1 LNIPPH
7 VYYGRVPKVSPNEQP
22 LPDNLEGLLP
32 TEDTFVHP
40 KPASDGKVISESQY
54 NNLLK
59 TPSTRTMMTRQQPS
73 TFQQDQLLLT
83 QKGAL
88 GDQLPKSQQG
98 LPHKI
103 KQQKPFSPGKQQNTF
118 LLSQKMTKGDHNV
131 KPRQLSLLNNST
143 DDAFDDSGLDN
154 FGYNTNKQEGI
165 SWSRE
170 SSTLSVAMNNS
181 LVDDKNGP
189 NNMRRKPT
197 KEMAPESKTKSKK
210 NTDMKSPDFS
220 HDEIVNMKTTTES
233 RNLSQYVPQSSK
245 PERITTMKEKEDFA
259 TEMVDKRG
267 TGVVFKRRES
277 RSANKKQS
285 KSSTGSLE
293 FCDFSDGEQDSTV

>member
-1 LNIPPH
+1 MNNPPLVH
-7 VYYGRVPKVSPNEQP
+7 YGRVPKVSPNEQP

-32 TEDTFVHP
+32 TEDTFVYP

-59 TPSTRTMMTRQQPS
+59 IPSTRTMMTRQQPS

-88 GDQLPKSQQG
+88 GDQLPK
-98 LPHKI
+98 
-103 KQQKPFSPGKQQNTF
+103 
-118 LLSQKMTKGDHNV
+118 
-131 KPRQLSLLNNST
+131 RQLSLLNNST
-143 DDAFDDSGLDN
+143 DGAFDDSGLDN
-154 FGYNTNKQEGI
+154 FGYITNKQKGI

-170 SSTLSVAMNNS
+170 SSTLSVAMSNS

-197 KEMAPESKTKSKK
+197 KEMAPESKTENKFYKEEGEKLSG
-210 NTDMKSPDFS
+210 DF
-220 HDEIVNMKTTTES
+220 T
-233 RNLSQYVPQSSK
+233 
-245 PERITTMKEKEDFA
+245 DFA

-267 TGVVFKRRES
+267 TGVVFKRREP
-277 RSANKKQS
+277 RSSNKKQS